1 MSGDPR
7 KRKLER
13 ETPGSSSADPYAEVA
28 RDMNGK
34 GKVLIYIPDSCEY
47 INGVLIGQTC
57 LNVCEGT
64 FYVDTP
70 EDPRA
75 AISASEAYSWK
86 NAHNV
91 AFMKGKCLVEKCAK
105 GIGEKGDG
113 VAKGKGG
120 KPVSISLAQSSVE
133 AHRGKGEESFSP
145 TKGGKPTSG
154 DTVTKG
160 AKGGKPT
167 SGDAMTKGN
176 KGGMPTDAVTH
187 RAKGGKHFSGDA
199 VTKRKCE

>member
-1 MSGDPR
+1 
-7 KRKLER
+7 
-13 ETPGSSSADPYAEVA
+13 
-28 RDMNGK
+28 MNGK
-34 GKVLIYIPDSCEY
+34 GKVLFYIPDSMEY
-47 INGVLIGQTC
+47 INGVSIGETC

-64 FYVDTP
+64 FYVVTP

-86 NAHNV
+86 NADNV
-91 AFMKGKCLVEKCAK
+91 ASMKGKCLVEKGAK

-120 KPVSISLAQSSVE
+120 SAVSLSPAKSSVE
-133 AHRGKGEESFSP
+133 AHKGKGEESFSP

-154 DTVTKG
+154 DTVTRG

-167 SGDAMTKGN
+167 AGDAMAKGSV
-176 KGGMPTDAVTH
+176 GRMLTGAVTH
-187 RAKGGKHFSGDA
+187 RAKGGKHASGDLQ
-199 VTKRKCE
+199 

>member
-1 MSGDPR
+1 MSGDLR

-34 GKVLIYIPDSCEY
+34 GKVLFYIPDSMEY
-47 INGVLIGQTC
+47 INGVSIGETC

-64 FYVDTP
+64 FYVVTP

-86 NAHNV
+86 NADNV
-91 AFMKGKCLVEKCAK
+91 ASMKGKCLVEKGAK

-113 VAKGKGG
+113 VAKGKVGLRSHCPLRRVQL
-120 KPVSISLAQSSVE
+120 KL
-133 AHRGKGEESFSP
+133 
-145 TKGGKPTSG
+145 T
-154 DTVTKG
+154 
-160 AKGGKPT
+160 
-167 SGDAMTKGN
+167 
-176 KGGMPTDAVTH
+176 
-187 RAKGGKHFSGDA
+187 RAKAKNLSRRPKVGSLLQ
-199 VTKRKCE
+199 VTL